1 MVIRKVARR
10 TAAASS
16 THPGDGGQAALEAA
30 EGLLACSGERM
41 TKVDT
46 AWLRMDSPVNLMMIV
61 GVWTFKPGIHY
72 ADLRKRIEDR
82 LLRYGRFRQRVQEH
96 ATGAAWSEDPQF
108 DIARHVVREKL
119 TRRGRDLEQ
128 VALQSRVAELTM
140 RPLDREH
147 PLWQFHLV
155 EDYDGGSALIARIHH
170 CIADGIALIGVTMSL
185 MDGGA
190 PPPARERSRAAAH
203 SEDWTPQGLVK
214 PLADI
219 SLKALGI
226 AGAAAARSLG
236 LLLDPKRGTAGT
248 LGVGRLAWQVA
259 SDAAALALMPDDSAT
274 RLKGKPGT
282 TKEVAWCPPIAL
294 DDVKAVGKAL
304 NCSVNDVLL
313 SGVAGAIGAYLR
325 SQGDATAGQEIRA
338 MVPVNL
344 RTEAHANELGNRF
357 GLVPLVLPIGMDNP
371 IERVYEVR
379 RRMNALKGSTQPF
392 MTFALLAVAGR
403 MIKPAQDALLDLFGS
418 KTTAVITN
426 VPGPREKLKLLG
438 ATLEQCMFWVPQSGD
453 VGLGVSILSYGGG
466 VQFGII
472 SATSLCP
479 HPQKIIDEFEPEFAK
494 LAWLTL
500 MLPWERD

>member
-10 TAAASS
+10 AAETDS
-16 THPGDGGQAALEAA
+16 THPGDLGRAALEAA
-30 EGLLACSGERM
+30 KSMLAYSGERM

-46 AWLRMDSPVNLMMIV
+46 AWLRMDSPANLMMII
-61 GVWTFKPGIHY
+61 GVWTFEPGIRY
-72 ADLRKRIEDR
+72 AHLRQRVEDR
-82 LLRYGRFRQRVQEH
+82 LLRYSRFRQRVQEH
-96 ATGAAWSEDPQF
+96 ATGVTWSEDPQF

-119 TRRGRDLEQ
+119 PRRGKGLEQ
-128 VALQSRVAELTM
+128 MALQARVAELAM
-140 RPLDREH
+140 RPLDRKH

-170 CIADGIALIGVTMSL
+170 CIADGIALIAVTMSL

-190 PPPARERSRAAAH
+190 PPPARQRSQAAAGA
-203 SEDWTPQGLVK
+203 EDWTPQGLVK
-214 PLADI
+214 PLADM
-219 SLKALGI
+219 SLKALGV

-236 LLLDPKRGTAGT
+236 LLLDPQRATAGA
-248 LGVGRLAWQVA
+248 LGVGRLAWQVVT
-259 SDAAALALMPDDSAT
+259 DAAALALMPDDSAT
-274 RLKGKPGT
+274 RLKGKPGMA
-282 TKEVAWCPPIAL
+282 KQVAWCPPIPL

-313 SGVAGAIGAYLR
+313 SCVAGAIGAYLR
-325 SQGDATAGQEIRA
+325 SHGDATAGQEIRA

-344 RTEAHANELGNRF
+344 RTAEHSHDLGNRF
-357 GLVPLVLPIGMDNP
+357 GLVPLVLPIGIANP
-371 IERVYEVR
+371 VERVYEVR

-392 MTFALLAVAGR
+392 LTYALLAVAGL
-403 MIKPAQDALLDLFGS
+403 MTKPAQDALLDLFGS
-418 KTTAVITN
+418 KTTAVVTN

-438 ATLEQCMFWVPQSGD
+438 STLEQCMFWVPQSGD

-466 VQFGII
+466 VQFGVI

-479 HPQKIIDEFEPEFAK
+479 QPQKIIDEFEPEYSK

-500 MLPWERD
+500 MLPWLGG

>member
-1 MVIRKVARR
+1 MVIRNVTRR
-10 TAAASS
+10 AAGASS
-16 THPGDGGQAALEAA
+16 KNPGALGRAALEAA
-30 EGLLACSGERM
+30 KGLLACSGERM

-46 AWLRMDSPVNLMMIV
+46 AWLRMDSPANLMMIV
-61 GVWTFKPGIHY
+61 GVWTFKPRVRH
-72 ADLRKRIEDR
+72 ADLRQRVEDR

-96 ATGAAWSEDPQF
+96 ATGASWSEDPRF
-108 DIARHVVREKL
+108 DIARHVVLEKL
-119 TRRGRDLEQ
+119 PRRGKGLQ
-128 VALQSRVAELTM
+128 QAALQARVAELAM

-170 CIADGIALIGVTMSL
+170 CIADGIALIAVTMSL

-190 PPPARERSRAAAH
+190 PPPARQRSQAKERAD
-203 SEDWTPQGLVK
+203 DWTPQGLVK
-214 PLADI
+214 PLADM
-219 SLKALGI
+219 SLKALGL

-236 LLLDPKRGTAGT
+236 LLLDPRKGTAGT

-282 TKEVAWCPPIAL
+282 SKQVAWCPPIPL

-313 SGVAGAIGAYLR
+313 SCVAGAIGAYLQ

-344 RTEAHANELGNRF
+344 RTADDAHELGNRF
-357 GLVPLVLPIGMDNP
+357 GLVPLVLPIGIDNP
-371 IERVYEVR
+371 VERVYELR

-392 MTFALLAVAGR
+392 LTFALLAVAGL

-418 KTTAVITN
+418 KTTAVVTN

-466 VQFGII
+466 VQFGVI

-500 MLPWERD
+500 MLPWERA

>member
-1 MVIRKVARR
+1 MVIRNVARR
-10 TAAASS
+10 AAGASS
-16 THPGDGGQAALEAA
+16 KNPGGLGRAALEAA
-30 EGLLACSGERM
+30 KGLLACSGERI

-46 AWLRMDSPVNLMMIV
+46 AWLRMDSPANLMMIL
-61 GVWTFKPGIHY
+61 GVWTFKPRIRH
-72 ADLRKRIEDR
+72 ADLCQRVEDR

-96 ATGAAWSEDPQF
+96 VTGASWSEDPRF
-108 DIARHVVREKL
+108 DLARHVVLEKL
-119 TRRGRDLEQ
+119 PRRGKGLQ
-128 VALQSRVAELTM
+128 QAALQARVAELAM

-155 EDYDGGSALIARIHH
+155 EDYDGGIALIA
-170 CIADGIALIGVTMSL
+170 VTMSL

-190 PPPARERSRAAAH
+190 PPPARQRSQAEERAD
-203 SEDWTPQGLVK
+203 DWTPQGLVK
-214 PLADI
+214 PLADM
-219 SLKALGI
+219 SLKALGL

-236 LLLDPKRGTAGT
+236 LLLDPRKGTAGT

-282 TKEVAWCPPIAL
+282 SKQVAWCPPIPL
-294 DDVKAVGKAL
+294 EVVKAVGKAL

-313 SGVAGAIGAYLR
+313 SCVAGAIGAYLQ

-344 RTEAHANELGNRF
+344 RTADHAQELGNRF
-357 GLVPLVLPIGMDNP
+357 GLVPLVLPIGIDNP
-371 IERVYEVR
+371 VERVHELR

-392 MTFALLAVAGR
+392 LTFALLAVAGL

-418 KTTAVITN
+418 KTTAVVTN

-466 VQFGII
+466 VQFGVIG
-472 SATSLCP
+472 ATSLCP